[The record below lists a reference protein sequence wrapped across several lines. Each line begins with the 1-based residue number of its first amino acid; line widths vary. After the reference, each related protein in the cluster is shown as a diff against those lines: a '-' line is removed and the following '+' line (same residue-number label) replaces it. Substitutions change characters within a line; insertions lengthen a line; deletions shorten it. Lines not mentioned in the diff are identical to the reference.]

1 MERCLCASKTM
12 WCGEYNDTN
21 LEEEMKKLWYLA
33 LAAILGLL
41 AAGSA
46 FAEERVVTV
55 AHDCTWPPMEFVN
68 EKQELVGY
76 SFDYMDAVAKEA
88 GFKVE
93 HKNVQ
98 WDGIFAG
105 LANGQYDVI
114 ASSVTVTPERKRQF
128 DFSEPYYEVLQ
139 AVALPIDSTATS
151 LDQLKGKTFGAQIGT
166 TGKFALDK
174 HPDVIAKSYD
184 EVGLAFEDLINGR
197 IDGVVCD
204 DPVATQFALLN
215 KDYAKKIKIGFII
228 PAEQVEEYAF
238 AVNKGNQELVDLLNK
253 GIRAVKEKGIDAQL
267 KAKWFKSA
275 QD

>member
-1 MERCLCASKTM
+1 
-12 WCGEYNDTN
+12 
-21 LEEEMKKLWYLA
+21 MKKLWYLA
-33 LAAILGLL
+33 LAAVMGLL
-41 AAGSA
+41 AAGAA

-68 EKQELVGY
+68 SKQELVGY

-88 GFKVE
+88 GFKAV

-114 ASSVTVTPERKRQF
+114 ASSVTITPERKRQF
-128 DFSEPYYEVLQ
+128 EFSEPYYEVLQ

-215 KDYAKKIKIGFII
+215 PDYAKKIKIGFII
-228 PAEQVEEYAF
+228 PAEDAEEYGF
-238 AVNKGNQELVDLLNK
+238 AVTKGNKELVELINK
-253 GIRAVKEKGIDAQL
+253 GIRAVKEKGIDQQL

>member
-1 MERCLCASKTM
+1 
-12 WCGEYNDTN
+12 
-21 LEEEMKKLWYLA
+21 MKKAFFLA
-33 LAAILGLL
+33 VLVLAGLF
-41 AAGSA
+41 GSITA

-55 AHDCTWPPMEFVN
+55 AHDCTWPPMEFIN
-68 EKQELVGY
+68 ANQEMVGY
-76 SFDYMDAVAKEA
+76 SFDYIDAVAKEA
-88 GFKVE
+88 GFKAE

-98 WDGIFAG
+98 WDGIFGG

-114 ASSVTVTPERKRQF
+114 ASSVTVTPERQKQF
-128 DFSEPYYEVLQ
+128 NFTEPYYEVLQ
-139 AVALPIDSTATS
+139 AVALSIDSTATS

-174 HPDVIAKSYD
+174 HPEVNAKSYD

-228 PAEQVEEYAF
+228 PAEEVEEYAF
-238 AVNKGNQELVDLLNK
+238 CVNKNDPELVELLNK